1 MNLLLKAK
9 KFPLTPGI
17 YMFLDA
23 KKRVLYVGRAVSLKK
38 RILNY
43 FQKNLLDQRI
53 KEMVSLAR
61 DVKYEKSGNLLD
73 AIVLEAN
80 LIKKYWPKYNVKDK
94 DDRSFIY
101 IVISKKDDFS
111 RPVIL
116 RGRELEKI
124 SSVKDYVFG
133 PYQALHLIRAALKI
147 IRRIFP
153 YSTCKVGSGK
163 PCFDYQIG
171 LCPGACVGA
180 ISKEDYKKNIDS
192 IVLLLRGDKKGL
204 MKKLKKE
211 NPDQA
216 RALEHIQDV
225 VLINDENFQF
235 PISNFQKAQRIE
247 GYDVS
252 HLTGKETYGSMVV
265 FTNGEADK
273 NQYRLF
279 KIKSAPANDDLRA
292 LEEMI
297 LRRFNHS
304 EWPRPNFI
312 LIDGGRPQISFIS
325 KTLRNKNIN
334 IILVGI
340 SKFKGDELVFPLG
353 IKKTTRELIENMKNV
368 LLKVREEAHRFA
380 LKSSRRKMGVLISNF

>member
-133 PYQALHLIRAALKI
+133 PYQA
-147 IRRIFP
+147 
-153 YSTCKVGSGK
+153 
-163 PCFDYQIG
+163 
-171 LCPGACVGA
+171 
-180 ISKEDYKKNIDS
+180 
-192 IVLLLRGDKKGL
+192 
-204 MKKLKKE
+204 
-211 NPDQA
+211 
-216 RALEHIQDV
+216 
-225 VLINDENFQF
+225 
-235 PISNFQKAQRIE
+235 
-247 GYDVS
+247 
-252 HLTGKETYGSMVV
+252 
-265 FTNGEADK
+265 
-273 NQYRLF
+273 
-279 KIKSAPANDDLRA
+279 
-292 LEEMI
+292 
-297 LRRFNHS
+297 
-304 EWPRPNFI
+304 
-312 LIDGGRPQISFIS
+312 
-325 KTLRNKNIN
+325 
-334 IILVGI
+334 
-340 SKFKGDELVFPLG
+340 
-353 IKKTTRELIENMKNV
+353 
-368 LLKVREEAHRFA
+368 
-380 LKSSRRKMGVLISNF
+380 